1 MKNTGFLLR
10 FIDIGLIVLFAFVWV
25 SDITT
30 FSQIDMSGGDKSEKT
45 DPNEDIILLKVDVNR
60 GGEFTVTN
68 QESNAVRCDGVDR
81 DALESCLDRANQELT
96 KRGRRPVVLISPS
109 EKSAVQHTVDALDV
123 CQRLGI
129 PKNINKKPLQL

>member
-30 FSQIDMSGGDKSEKT
+30 FSRIDMTGGDKAQNT

-68 QESNAVRCDGVDR
+68 QESNAVRCGSVDR

-96 KRGRRPVVLISPS
+96 KMGRRPVVLISPS
-109 EKSAVQHTVDALDV
+109 EKSAVQHTVDVLDV